1 MEDKY
6 FRRFC
11 RGIVRFIVHILYR
24 VEYVGEK
31 YPSDGPCILCP
42 NHLSVLD
49 IVYVLLYS
57 RTRWVYFMAKS
68 ELYKTKLSTWFMN
81 KMGAFPIRRGKSDV
95 RSILKAISLLQNGE
109 MVCIFPQG
117 TRQKSSEVLPPRRG
131 VAMIAAMTGAPVVP
145 IFISRK
151 AKATKKTTVYIG
163 KPIYTGLSRK
173 STKEEISA
181 KSLELMDLIYDLSE
195 VYHKQ

>member
-1 MEDKY
+1 
-6 FRRFC
+6 
-11 RGIVRFIVHILYR
+11 
-24 VEYVGEK
+24 
-31 YPSDGPCILCP
+31 
-42 NHLSVLD
+42 
-49 IVYVLLYS
+49 
-57 RTRWVYFMAKS
+57 
-68 ELYKTKLSTWFMN
+68 
-81 KMGAFPIRRGKSDV
+81 
-95 RSILKAISLLQNGE
+95 

-181 KSLELMDLIYDLSE
+181 KSLELMDIIYDLSE